1 MNFFGFLKKNKIY
14 ILLFGAFISLLY
26 SPLVFT
32 SSYCAD
38 LEYVKDAKGSI
49 YNWNE
54 LGRYT
59 LILLKK
65 ITFTPYNR
73 ILEGILFV
81 ITCFATLTALSYLLC
96 LLNKKSK
103 PAFIFLISATA
114 LIFPTFAEQYYF
126 KFQSFEVLFGIF
138 LTIVSGIMFVKFIQ
152 TDKLYFLPIPVVL
165 NILSFG
171 IYQSMLNIM
180 LVIYAGIFLMLFLN
194 EIEYDKFKA
203 LLVMASQFLVSF
215 ILNQFITRLFC
226 EKSSYFSDKIMWKQ
240 YPFDTCYHFVKHY
253 FRVVLLAETP
263 MYTFAFA
270 VSIILCIAAFIIL
283 LILARNTKER
293 VSHLW
298 AVLGIAGLI
307 FSPFAIAVIQGF
319 EPDSR
324 TQLALPFSIAFL
336 CFFTYGVTE
345 KFVLFI
351 KEVKK
356 LSRFH
361 KDNDDNDEEEKADDS
376 KKKSHSFMIYFLT
389 GGLIII
395 LLLNLIPTLRL
406 TYTRMM
412 INKSDRKHLT
422 AIAKDLEK
430 YHCDSA
436 YPLNSVIFIG
446 TLPYECGGFGYQY
459 DSKQKEYILINA
471 FTLDSKTNP
480 KYFFSTNRALSA
492 MERLGYDYNKPG
504 KSTYMKKAKETAAHL
519 PSYPDEG
526 YIEQADGYVV
536 VNLGNY

>member
-1 MNFFGFLKKNKIY
+1 MKFFDFLKKNILFT
-14 ILLFGAFISLLY
+14 LLFGAFVALIY

-32 SSYCAD
+32 TSYCAD
-38 LEYVKDAKGSI
+38 IEYVQGAKGKI

-73 ILEGILFV
+73 ILEGVLFIITAILTVF
-81 ITCFATLTALSYLLC
+81 ALSYLFY
-96 LLNKKSK
+96 LLNKKAKSVTL
-103 PAFIFLISATA
+103 FILSAIT
-114 LIFPTFAEQYYF
+114 LIFPTFCEQYYF
-126 KFQSFEVLFGIF
+126 RFQSFEVMFGIF
-138 LTIVSGIMFVKFIQ
+138 LTVVSGILFIKYME
-152 TDKLYFLPIPVVL
+152 TDKLIFLPIPVVL
-165 NILSFG
+165 NVLSFG

-180 LVIYAGIFLMLFLN
+180 LVIYAGIFLMLFLSD
-194 EIEYDKFKA
+194 IEYDKVKA
-203 LLVMASQFLVSF
+203 FIVMAFQFVAAFLLNRLVIF
-215 ILNQFITRLFC
+215 VFC

-263 MYTFAFA
+263 MYTIAFA
-270 VSIILCIAAFIIL
+270 VSIVLS
-283 LILARNTKER
+283 ILALIALFIMVWIKNEKFTIIF
-293 VSHLW
+293 SL
-298 AVLGIAGLI
+298 LGFFGLI
-307 FSPFAIAVIQGF
+307 IGPFVIAIIQGF

-336 CFFTYGVTE
+336 CFLTYDVTE
-345 KFVLFI
+345 KLVLFI
-351 KEVKK
+351 KEVK
-356 LSRFH
+356 FH
-361 KDNDDNDEEEKADDS
+361 KDEEEKADDS

-412 INKSDRKHLT
+412 INKSDKEHLT
-422 AIAKDLEK
+422 AIAKELKK

-492 MERLGYDYNKPG
+492 MECLGYDYNKPE
-504 KSTYMKKAKETAAHL
+504 KSNYMKKAKETAANL

-526 YIEQADGYVV
+526 YIEDTGDFVA

>member
-1 MNFFGFLKKNKIY
+1 MTFFGLFKKNKLY

-38 LEYVKDAKGSI
+38 LEYVEGAEGSI

-59 LILLKK
+59 LIILKK
-65 ITFTPYNR
+65 ITFSPYNR

-81 ITCFATLTALSYLLC
+81 ITCFATVSALSYLLC
-96 LLNKKSK
+96 LLNKKSI

-138 LTIVSGIMFVKFIQ
+138 LTVVSGILFIKYME
-152 TDKLYFLPIPVVL
+152 TDKLIFLPIPVVL
-165 NILSFG
+165 NVLSFG

-180 LVIYAGIFLMLFLN
+180 LVIYAGIFLMLFLSD
-194 EIEYDKFKA
+194 IEYDKIKA
-203 LLVMASQFLVSF
+203 FIVMALQFVAAFLLNRLVIF
-215 ILNQFITRLFC
+215 VFC

-240 YPFDTCYHFVKHY
+240 YPFETCYHFVKHY

-263 MYTFAFA
+263 MYTISFA
-270 VSIILCIAAFIIL
+270 VSIVLS
-283 LILARNTKER
+283 ILALIALFIMVWIKNEKFTIIF
-293 VSHLW
+293 SL
-298 AVLGIAGLI
+298 LGFFGLI
-307 FSPFAIAVIQGF
+307 IGPFVIAIIQGF

-336 CFFTYGVTE
+336 CFLTYDVTE
-345 KFVLFI
+345 KIVLFI
-351 KEVKK
+351 KEVK
-356 LSRFH
+356 FH
-361 KDNDDNDEEEKADDS
+361 KDEEEKADDS

-422 AIAKDLEK
+422 AIAEDLK
-430 YHCDSA
+430 NYHCDSA
-436 YPLNSVIFIG
+436 YPMNSVIFIG
-446 TLPYECGGFGYQY
+446 TLPYECGSFGYQY

-480 KYFFSTNRALSA
+480 EYFFSTNRAISA
-492 MERLGYDYNKPG
+492 MECLGYEYNKPE
-504 KSTYMKKAKETAAHL
+504 KSIYMKKAKETAANL

>member
-1 MNFFGFLKKNKIY
+1 MNFLQYIKKNTIY
-14 ILLFGAFISLLY
+14 TLLFGAFVALIY

-32 SSYCAD
+32 ASYCAD
-38 LEYVKDAKGSI
+38 LEYVQGAKGKI
-49 YNWNE
+49 YNWDE

-73 ILEGILFV
+73 ILEGMLFIITAILTVF
-81 ITCFATLTALSYLLC
+81 ALSYLFY
-96 LLNKKSK
+96 LLNKKANSVTL
-103 PAFIFLISATA
+103 FILSAIT
-114 LIFPTFAEQYYF
+114 LIFPTFCEQYYF

-152 TDKLYFLPIPVVL
+152 TDKLYFFPIPVVL

-283 LILARNTKER
+283 LILARSIKER

-307 FSPFAIAVIQGF
+307 ISPFAIAVIQGF

-361 KDNDDNDEEEKADDS
+361 KDDDDNDEEEKAEDS

-422 AIAKDLEK
+422 AIAEDLK
-430 YHCDSA
+430 NYRCDSA
-436 YPLNSVIFIG
+436 YPMNSVIFIG

-492 MERLGYDYNKPG
+492 MECLGYDYNKPE
-504 KSTYMKKAKETAAHL
+504 KSTYIKKAKETAAHL

-526 YIEQADGYVV
+526 YIEQTDGCVV

>member
-1 MNFFGFLKKNKIY
+1 MNFLQYIKKNTIY
-14 ILLFGAFISLLY
+14 TLLFGAFVALIY

-32 SSYCAD
+32 ASYCAD
-38 LEYVKDAKGSI
+38 LEYVQGAKGKI

-73 ILEGILFV
+73 ILEGVLFIITAILTVF
-81 ITCFATLTALSYLLC
+81 ALSYLFY
-96 LLNKKSK
+96 LLNMKANSVTL
-103 PAFIFLISATA
+103 FILSAIT
-114 LIFPTFAEQYYF
+114 LIFPTFCEQYYF

-138 LTIVSGIMFVKFIQ
+138 LTVVSGILFIKYME
-152 TDKLYFLPIPVVL
+152 TDKLIFLPIPIVL
-165 NILSFG
+165 NVLSFG

-194 EIEYDKFKA
+194 NVEYDKVKA
-203 LLVMASQFLVSF
+203 FIVMALQFVAAFFLNRLVTF
-215 ILNQFITRLFC
+215 IFC

-270 VSIILCIAAFIIL
+270 VSIVLSILALIALFITVWNKKEKFIL
-283 LILARNTKER
+283 LFSL
-293 VSHLW
+293 
-298 AVLGIAGLI
+298 LGFAGLI
-307 FSPFAIAVIQGF
+307 IGPFVIAIIQGF

-361 KDNDDNDEEEKADDS
+361 KDDDDNDEEEKADDS

-422 AIAKDLEK
+422 AIAEDLK
-430 YHCDSA
+430 NYNCDSA

-492 MERLGYDYNKPG
+492 MECLGYDYNKPE
-504 KSTYMKKAKETAAHL
+504 KSTYMKKAKETAANL

-526 YIEQADGYVV
+526 YIEQTDGCVV

>member
-1 MNFFGFLKKNKIY
+1 MNFLQYIKKNTIY
-14 ILLFGAFISLLY
+14 ALLFGAFIALIY

-32 SSYCAD
+32 ASYCAD
-38 LEYVKDAKGSI
+38 LEYVQGATGKI

-73 ILEGILFV
+73 ILEGVLFV
-81 ITCFATLTALSYLLC
+81 ITAILTVFALSYLFY
-96 LLNKKSK
+96 LLNKKANSVTL
-103 PAFIFLISATA
+103 FILSAIT
-114 LIFPTFAEQYYF
+114 LIFPTFCEQYYF

-138 LTIVSGIMFVKFIQ
+138 LTVVSGILFIKYME
-152 TDKLYFLPIPVVL
+152 TDKLIFLPIPVVL
-165 NILSFG
+165 NVLSFG

-194 EIEYDKFKA
+194 NVEYDKVKA
-203 LLVMASQFLVSF
+203 FIVMALQFVASFLLNRLVTF
-215 ILNQFITRLFC
+215 IFC

-270 VSIILCIAAFIIL
+270 VSIVLSILALIALFITVWNKKEKFIL
-283 LILARNTKER
+283 LYSL
-293 VSHLW
+293 
-298 AVLGIAGLI
+298 LGFAGLI
-307 FSPFAIAVIQGF
+307 FGPFVIAIIQGF

-361 KDNDDNDEEEKADDS
+361 KDEKEKADES

-412 INKSDRKHLT
+412 INKSDREHLT

-430 YHCDSA
+430 YHCDA
-436 YPLNSVIFIG
+436 EYPLHTVIFIG
-446 TLPYECGGFGYQY
+446 TLPYECGSFGYQY
-459 DSKQKEYILINA
+459 DVEQKEYILINA
-471 FTLDSKTNP
+471 FTLDSATEP
-480 KYFFSTNRALSA
+480 KFFFSTNRALSA
-492 MERLGYDYNKPG
+492 MECLGYNYNKPE
-504 KSTYMKKAKETAAHL
+504 KSNYMKKAKETAANL
-519 PSYPDEG
+519 PSYPSEG
-526 YIEQADGYVV
+526 YIEDTGDFVA
-536 VNLGNY
+536 VNLVNY

>member
-1 MNFFGFLKKNKIY
+1 MNFFGFLKKNKLY

-138 LTIVSGIMFVKFIQ
+138 LTVVSGIMFFKFIQ
-152 TDKLYFLPIPVVL
+152 TDKLYYLPIPIVL
-165 NILSFG
+165 NVLSFG

-180 LVIYAGIFLMLFLN
+180 LVIYAGIFLMLFLS

-203 LLVMASQFLVSF
+203 LLIMAMQFLVSF

-283 LILARNTKER
+283 LILARSIKER

-307 FSPFAIAVIQGF
+307 ISPFAIAVIQGF

-324 TQLALPFSIAFL
+324 TQLAIPFSIAFL
-336 CFFTYGVTE
+336 CFFAVCVFE
-345 KFVLFI
+345 KSVFFI
-351 KEVKK
+351 KEAKK
-356 LSRFH
+356 LSKYR
-361 KDNDDNDEEEKADDS
+361 KDEELKDHDS
-376 KKKSHSFMIYFLT
+376 KKKPDFLLSLIPVCV
-389 GGLIII
+389 LIII
-395 LLLNLIPTLRL
+395 LLLNTIPSLRL

-430 YHCDSA
+430 YHCDA
-436 YPLNSVIFIG
+436 EYPLHTVIFIG
-446 TLPYECGGFGYQY
+446 TLPYECGSFGYQY
-459 DSKQKEYILINA
+459 DVEQKEYILINA

-480 KYFFSTNRALSA
+480 EYFFSTNRALSA
-492 MERLGYDYNKPG
+492 MECLGYNYNKPK
-504 KSTYMKKAKETAAHL
+504 KSNYMKKAKETAANL
-519 PSYPDEG
+519 PSYPSEG
-526 YIEQADGYVV
+526 YIEESGEFVA

>member
-1 MNFFGFLKKNKIY
+1 MNFLQYIKKNTIY
-14 ILLFGAFISLLY
+14 TLLFGAFVALIY

-32 SSYCAD
+32 ASYCAD
-38 LEYVKDAKGSI
+38 LEYVQGAKGKI

-73 ILEGILFV
+73 ILEGVLFIITAILTVF
-81 ITCFATLTALSYLLC
+81 ALSYLFY
-96 LLNKKSK
+96 LLNKKANSVTL
-103 PAFIFLISATA
+103 FILSAIT
-114 LIFPTFAEQYYF
+114 LIFPTFCEQYYF

-138 LTIVSGIMFVKFIQ
+138 LTVVSGILFIKFME
-152 TDKLYFLPIPVVL
+152 TDKLIFLPIPVVL
-165 NILSFG
+165 NVLSFG

-194 EIEYDKFKA
+194 NVEYDKVKA
-203 LLVMASQFLVSF
+203 FIVMALQFVAAFFLNRLVTF
-215 ILNQFITRLFC
+215 IFC

-270 VSIILCIAAFIIL
+270 VSIVLSLLALIALFITVWNKNEKFTL
-283 LILARNTKER
+283 LFSL
-293 VSHLW
+293 
-298 AVLGIAGLI
+298 LGFAGLI
-307 FSPFAIAVIQGF
+307 IGPFVIAIIQGF

-361 KDNDDNDEEEKADDS
+361 KDDDDNDEEEKADDS

-422 AIAKDLEK
+422 AIAEDLK
-430 YHCDSA
+430 NYHCDSA

-480 KYFFSTNRALSA
+480 EYFFSTNRTISA
-492 MERLGYDYNKPG
+492 MECLGYEYNKPE
-504 KSTYMKKAKETAAHL
+504 KSIYMKKAKETAANL

-526 YIEQADGYVV
+526 YIEQTDGCVV

>member
-1 MNFFGFLKKNKIY
+1 MNFFGFLKKNTLY

-138 LTIVSGIMFVKFIQ
+138 LTVVSGIMFFKFIQ
-152 TDKLYFLPIPVVL
+152 TDKLYYLPIPIVL
-165 NILSFG
+165 NVLSFG

-180 LVIYAGIFLMLFLN
+180 LVIYAGIFLMLFLS

-203 LLVMASQFLVSF
+203 LLIMAMQFLVSF

-283 LILARNTKER
+283 LILARSIKER

-307 FSPFAIAVIQGF
+307 ISPFAIAVIQGF

-324 TQLALPFSIAFL
+324 TQLAIPFSIAFL
-336 CFFTYGVTE
+336 CFFAVCVFE
-345 KFVLFI
+345 KSVFFI
-351 KEVKK
+351 KEAKK
-356 LSRFH
+356 LSKYR
-361 KDNDDNDEEEKADDS
+361 KDEELKDHDS
-376 KKKSHSFMIYFLT
+376 KKKPDFLLSLIPVCV
-389 GGLIII
+389 LIII
-395 LLLNLIPTLRL
+395 LLLNTIPSLRL

-430 YHCDSA
+430 YHCDA
-436 YPLNSVIFIG
+436 GYPLHTVIFIG
-446 TLPYECGGFGYQY
+446 TLPYECGSFGYQY
-459 DSKQKEYILINA
+459 DVEQKEYILINA

-480 KYFFSTNRALSA
+480 EYFFSTNRALSA
-492 MERLGYDYNKPG
+492 MECLGYNYNKPK
-504 KSTYMKKAKETAAHL
+504 KSNYMKKAKETAANL
-519 PSYPDEG
+519 PSYPSEG
-526 YIEQADGYVV
+526 YIEESGEFVA

>member
-1 MNFFGFLKKNKIY
+1 MNFLQYIKKNTIY
-14 ILLFGAFISLLY
+14 TLLFGAFVALIY

-32 SSYCAD
+32 ASYCAD
-38 LEYVKDAKGSI
+38 LEYVQGAKGKI

-73 ILEGILFV
+73 ILEGVLFIITAILTVF
-81 ITCFATLTALSYLLC
+81 ALSYLFY
-96 LLNKKSK
+96 LLNKKANSVTL
-103 PAFIFLISATA
+103 FILSAIT
-114 LIFPTFAEQYYF
+114 LIFPTFCEQYYF

-138 LTIVSGIMFVKFIQ
+138 LTVVSGILFIKYME
-152 TDKLYFLPIPVVL
+152 TDKLIFLPIPIVL
-165 NILSFG
+165 NVLSFG

-194 EIEYDKFKA
+194 NVEYDKVKA
-203 LLVMASQFLVSF
+203 FIVMALQFVAAFFLNRLVTF
-215 ILNQFITRLFC
+215 IFC

-270 VSIILCIAAFIIL
+270 VSIVLSILALIALFITVWNKKEKFIL
-283 LILARNTKER
+283 LFSL
-293 VSHLW
+293 
-298 AVLGIAGLI
+298 LGFAGLI
-307 FSPFAIAVIQGF
+307 FGPFVIAIIQGF

-361 KDNDDNDEEEKADDS
+361 KDDDDNDEEEKADDS

-389 GGLIII
+389 GGLILI

-422 AIAKDLEK
+422 AIAEDLK
-430 YHCDSA
+430 NYHCDSA

-492 MERLGYDYNKPG
+492 MECLGYDYNKPE
-504 KSTYMKKAKETAAHL
+504 KSTYMKKAKETAANL

-526 YIEQADGYVV
+526 YIEQTDGCVV

>member
-1 MNFFGFLKKNKIY
+1 MNFLQYIKKNTIY
-14 ILLFGAFISLLY
+14 TLLFGAFVALIY

-32 SSYCAD
+32 ASYCAD
-38 LEYVKDAKGSI
+38 LEYVQGAKGKI
-49 YNWNE
+49 YNWDE

-73 ILEGILFV
+73 ILEGVLFIITAILTVF
-81 ITCFATLTALSYLLC
+81 ALSYLFY
-96 LLNKKSK
+96 LLNKKANSVTL
-103 PAFIFLISATA
+103 FILSAIT
-114 LIFPTFAEQYYF
+114 LIFPTFCEQYYF

-283 LILARNTKER
+283 LILARSIKER

-307 FSPFAIAVIQGF
+307 ISPFAIAVIQGF

-361 KDNDDNDEEEKADDS
+361 KDDDDNDEEEKAEDS

-422 AIAKDLEK
+422 AIAEDLK
-430 YHCDSA
+430 NYRCDSA
-436 YPLNSVIFIG
+436 YPMNSVIFIG

-492 MERLGYDYNKPG
+492 MECLGYDYNKPE
-504 KSTYMKKAKETAAHL
+504 KSTYIKKAKETAAHL

-526 YIEQADGYVV
+526 YIEQTDGCVV

>member
-1 MNFFGFLKKNKIY
+1 MNFLQYIKKNTIY
-14 ILLFGAFISLLY
+14 TLLFGAFVALIY

-32 SSYCAD
+32 ASYCAD
-38 LEYVKDAKGSI
+38 LEYVQSAKGKI

-73 ILEGILFV
+73 ILEGVLFIITAILTVF
-81 ITCFATLTALSYLLC
+81 ALSYLFY
-96 LLNKKSK
+96 LLNKKANSVTL
-103 PAFIFLISATA
+103 FLLSAIT
-114 LIFPTFAEQYYF
+114 LIFPTFCEQYYF

-138 LTIVSGIMFVKFIQ
+138 LTVVSGILFIKYME
-152 TDKLYFLPIPVVL
+152 TDKLIFLPIPIVL
-165 NILSFG
+165 NVLSFG

-194 EIEYDKFKA
+194 NVEYDKVKA
-203 LLVMASQFLVSF
+203 FIVMALQFVAAFFLNRLVTF
-215 ILNQFITRLFC
+215 IFC

-270 VSIILCIAAFIIL
+270 VSIVLSILALIALFITVWNKKEKFIL
-283 LILARNTKER
+283 LFSL
-293 VSHLW
+293 
-298 AVLGIAGLI
+298 LGFAGLI
-307 FSPFAIAVIQGF
+307 FGPFVIAIIQGF

-361 KDNDDNDEEEKADDS
+361 KDDDDNDEEEKADDS

-422 AIAKDLEK
+422 AIAEDLK
-430 YHCDSA
+430 NYHCDSA

-492 MERLGYDYNKPG
+492 MECLGYDYNKPE
-504 KSTYMKKAKETAAHL
+504 KSTYMKKAKETAANL

-526 YIEQADGYVV
+526 YIEQTDGCVV